1 MIAAFW
7 NKLDKRQRLFVCA
20 GAVIVVVLL
29 FYEFAWSPFR
39 ESAAKAEKSIAA
51 NTARL
56 HEMARLDESFSRQEA
71 KISQIR
77 RSMAARK
84 ANFTLFSYLDQKA
97 MAAGVKGRIRQMNSV
112 AGAKTASFEET
123 LVEMKLDKLTM
134 KQLTEF
140 LFYVESPGEMVRIKR
155 LTIARMK
162 ESPDYLSV
170 SMLVASY
177 LPSMNPGG
185 Q

>member
-84 ANFTLFSYLDQKA
+84 ANFTLFSHLDQKA
-97 MAAGVKGRIRQMNSV
+97 MNSV